1 MAGISTDPLYS
12 TALLQAEMFIPF
24 DLLSDLDRRMLQE
37 WDLLNTKERDGIA
50 VPAVFAIG
58 TGRTV
63 LARSVDTMMHQI
75 HPLEFLKTAESETRR
90 PGRRLRK
97 RHRLTWSSQ
106 AVPPQS
112 PCPMLV
118 G

>member
-1 MAGISTDPLYS
+1 
-12 TALLQAEMFIPF
+12 MFIPF
-24 DLLSDLDRRMLQE
+24 DLLSDLDRSMLQE
-37 WDLLNTKERDGIA
+37 WDLLNTEERDGIA

-90 PGRRLRK
+90 PGRRRLMLPRIFEFLKVSLRIS
-97 RHRLTWSSQ
+97 R
-106 AVPPQS
+106 A
-112 PCPMLV
+112 
-118 G
+118 GEEG

>member
-24 DLLSDLDRRMLQE
+24 DLLRDLDRSMLQE

-90 PGRRLRK
+90 PGRRQL
-97 RHRLTWSSQ
+97 
-106 AVPPQS
+106 
-112 PCPMLV
+112 MLPRIFEFLKV
-118 G
+118 SLGISRAGEEG